1 MSDAAAID
9 KCVARDKVTTWLL
22 IEHGS
27 ESMTG
32 PAKGRFV
39 RVRSRMWLKGVWEP
53 VVSVLAIILTWQ
65 LAISLFGAPGFLLPT
80 PLGVLERIQSDAG
93 LLLHHSVSTT
103 LVTLGAFGVSVLFG
117 LTSAVVIC
125 QSRTVE
131 RFILPVMVFSQ
142 VVPKIA
148 VAPILVIALGFG
160 AKAHII
166 VAFLVCFFPILI
178 STVVGIKSVDAELI
192 DLTRQLRAGK
202 LQTLRMV
209 ILPHA
214 LPHVFS
220 GLKVAITLAIV
231 GAIVAEWVGS
241 DRGLGYLLLVAN
253 GNFDI
258 ALAFAVLVVLTL
270 LGVLLFLLLDAA
282 ERMLLPWHV
291 SRRTGI
297 QQPMQ

>member
-1 MSDAAAID
+1 MS
-9 KCVARDKVTTWLL
+9 
-22 IEHGS
+22 
-27 ESMTG
+27 G
-32 PAKGRFV
+32 PAEGRPV
-39 RVRSRMWLKGVWEP
+39 RAPSRTRLRGVWEP
-53 VVSVLAIILTWQ
+53 VVSIFAIILTWQ

-80 PLGVLERIQSDAG
+80 PLGVLERMQKDAG
-93 LLLHHSVSTT
+93 LLLHHSFSTT

-117 LTSAVVIC
+117 LACAVLIC

-131 RFILPVMVFSQ
+131 RFILPLMVFSQ

-148 VAPILVIALGFG
+148 VAPILIIALGFS

-178 STVVGIKSVDAELI
+178 SAVIGIKSVDAELI
-192 DLTRQLRAGK
+192 DLTRQLRAGRF
-202 LQTLRMV
+202 QTLRMV

-214 LPHVFS
+214 LPHIFS

-258 ALAFAVLVVLTL
+258 TLVFAVLAVLTL
-270 LGVLLFLLLDAA
+270 LGVLLFLLLDIA

-291 SRRTGI
+291 SRRIGI